1 MVEGNPITNQELK
14 ALEARIDGQPFKLA
28 VVPVELFVFLEKN
41 ARYMTHEMFGNL
53 VKNINR
59 DGGLTS
65 VPFCLKRKDGK
76 FLVLSGN
83 HRVSAAIE
91 AGVKEIL
98 VLYTDREMSRA
109 EQVAIQL
116 SHNSIEG
123 KDDMSILKSL
133 WDEIDSI
140 DLKYYAGLDDKTL
153 EEMEKLSQKALSEV
167 DLEYKSLTF
176 IFLQE
181 EIERLDAVFER
192 ALSGVSA
199 ENIRVAKMQEFDRII
214 EATAKAKAAYG
225 IKNTAV
231 ALDLVLSVFERH
243 YEDLSDGW
251 IDEEGHISNK
261 GWVPVSSVI
270 GTDEIPAAAAQVLR
284 KAVDRMIS
292 KGDLSAKSKW
302 QILEFLSADYLGGDN
317 NGT

>member
-14 ALEARIDGQPFKLA
+14 ALEAWIDGQPFKLA
-28 VVPVELFVFLEKN
+28 VVSVELFVFLEKN

-133 WDEIDSI
+133 WDEIDNI

-153 EEMEKLSQKALSEV
+153 EEMEKLSQKAFSEV

-176 IFLQE
+176 VFLKE

-251 IDEEGHISNK
+251 IDEEGEITNK

-302 QILEFLSADYLGGDN
+302 QILEFLSADYLGGDSS
-317 NGT
+317 GP